1 MTLAFVAS
9 LALGIAFLVAGA
21 AKIAAGP
28 LWAQQAQAIGAPQ
41 ASVAVVPPLEIV
53 IGALLCTRVAPVVF
67 AVMALALLALFTA
80 LITVRFAQGKR
91 PPCAC
96 FGSWS
101 ARPLGWRH
109 LLRNGVL
116 MALAVVVLIG

>member
-1 MTLAFVAS
+1 MTFAFAAG
-9 LALGIAFLVAGA
+9 LALGIAFLAAGA
-21 AKIAAGP
+21 AKVASGP
-28 LWAQQAQAIGAPQ
+28 LWAQQAEAIGATRV
-41 ASVAVVPPLEIV
+41 AVAVVPPLEIV
-53 IGALLCTRVAPVVF
+53 LGALLCTRVAPAVV
-67 AVMALALLALFTA
+67 AAMALALLAMFTT
-80 LITVRFAQGKR
+80 LIMVRLAQGKR

>member
-1 MTLAFVAS
+1 MTFAFAAGLV
-9 LALGIAFLVAGA
+9 LGITFLAAGA
-21 AKIAAGP
+21 SKIASGS
-28 LWAQQAQAIGAPQ
+28 LWAQQAHAIGAPRV
-41 ASVAVVPPLEIV
+41 AVAVVPPLEIV
-53 IGALLCTRVAPVVF
+53 LGALLCARVAPVVV
-67 AVMALALLALFTA
+67 AVMALALLAMFTA
-80 LITVRFAQGKR
+80 LITVRLTQGKR

-116 MALAVVVLIG
+116 IALAVVVLIG